1 MKTLYKISCIAVIG
15 LTVFG
20 YSTLSAQEFKSG
32 ESIKEQLKKGNV
44 AGLKYGPVNPQNNK
58 LKDDKPKQYTKE
70 NFRSLIFQN
79 YSQSSRSISAP
90 TTNIAAKRAKSVSGS
105 AKLPSDAEVQK
116 PNDKDK
122 KVETFK
128 LPTQGEEK
136 KKE

>member
-1 MKTLYKISCIAVIG
+1 MKTIYKISCITVIA
-15 LTVFG
+15 LVASG
-20 YSTLSAQEFKSG
+20 YSTVNAQEFKSG

-44 AGLKYGPVNPQNNK
+44 AGLKYGTANPQNNK
-58 LKDDKPKQYTKE
+58 VNDDKPKQYTKE

-79 YSQSSRSISAP
+79 YSQSSRSISTP
-90 TTNIAAKRAKSVSGS
+90 TNVTTKTAKSISGS